1 MRNRKEFPQLDKGHE
16 KKKKT
21 LIATIILT
29 GER

>member
-16 KKKKT
+16 KKKT